1 MEKDRAT
8 NESAKPKDLRVQSY
22 EKMIREEEQKRKDAY
37 SLWAFAHQ
45 AEKAAFKN
53 LVKEILR
60 ASPEEREELPR
71 QSYAD
76 AVALMVQRWE
86 VYTLRDR
93 VVDSLMDELY
103 RYEQELE
110 KGIITMEE
118 TKDRAT
124 EYWNTEIRRAAT
136 DTAKAYAEYQH
147 AKEEEERAH
156 NRQITAKV
164 NDADAEAIEEA
175 QEIHRRKLLITSQK
189 WESYLMASKWEG
201 ITRGAAESYKKR
213 KAANK

>member
-1 MEKDRAT
+1 MEETKDRAT
-8 NESAKPKDLRVQSY
+8 NESAKPKDLRVQAY

-37 SLWAFAHQ
+37 SLWTFAHQ

-60 ASPEEREELPR
+60 ASPEEREELPH

-93 VVDSLMDELY
+93 VVSSLMDELH

-110 KGIITMEE
+110 NGNNKAMKQDYEE
-118 TKDRAT
+118 KP
-124 EYWNTEIRRAAT
+124 Y
-136 DTAKAYAEYQH
+136 
-147 AKEEEERAH
+147 
-156 NRQITAKV
+156 
-164 NDADAEAIEEA
+164 EAIKEVV
-175 QEIHRRKLLITSQK
+175 KDLPLS
-189 WESYLMASKWEG
+189 
-201 ITRGAAESYKKR
+201 
-213 KAANK
+213 KAAMIFLCCLTRDAKPTPDTQSITLEMADFEIEVKLKFQTEGK